1 MQMPCLHSQKP
12 KLWVGLGP
20 DQALQMLLPLWEEH
34 QRHGEAV
41 LLSRSTYD
49 LADLQEWLGNRDAN
63 IFIVSEKNSALQNE
77 TPCVVDVGDACG
89 VIGRLNA
96 DLSDIASYANRAAK
110 LLQRRTAHPQPVA
123 LLGGIETRYLTL
135 LDSLVDSLGDS
146 EHNTFDISTVNWS
159 AARIRKPPLMR
170 ALRAGLAAT
179 LFTGHGTPQGWLAY
193 GGISC
198 PALLNGTPWTADE
211 TIGLLFSLSCKTGQ
225 DSFARELV
233 TNSIAGAVLAPTS
246 DVLHDS
252 SRHLAHAIVKA
263 LAAGAGTLADVLRV
277 ASQTSNLQG
286 YAVFGDPALPPAASA
301 DAWTKSQKVFA
312 PAPDFDLREFNS
324 AQLNP
329 LDWEQSA

>member
-12 KLWVGLGP
+12 KLWVGHGS

-49 LADLQEWLGNRDAN
+49 LAHLQEWLGDRDAN
-63 IFIVSEKNSALQNE
+63 IFIVSEKNKTLHYQ
-77 TPCVVDVGDACG
+77 TPCLVDAGGACS

-96 DLSDIASYANRAAK
+96 DLPDIASYANRAAK

-146 EHNTFDISTVNWS
+146 ENNSSNISIFNWS

-193 GGISC
+193 GGINC
-198 PALLNGTPWTADE
+198 PALLNATPWTTNE
-211 TIGLLFSLSCKTGQ
+211 TMGLLFSLSCKTGQ

-233 TNSIAGAVLAPTS
+233 TNGIAGAVLAPTS
-246 DVLHDS
+246 DVLHHS

-263 LAAGAGTLADVLRV
+263 LAAGAGTLADVLRIV
-277 ASQTSNLQG
+277 SQTSNLQG
-286 YAVFGDPALPPAASA
+286 YAIFGDPALPPAASA
-301 DAWTKSQKVFA
+301 EASTKSQKVFA
-312 PAPDFDLREFNS
+312 PAPDFDLKE
-324 AQLNP
+324 LC
-329 LDWEQSA
+329 